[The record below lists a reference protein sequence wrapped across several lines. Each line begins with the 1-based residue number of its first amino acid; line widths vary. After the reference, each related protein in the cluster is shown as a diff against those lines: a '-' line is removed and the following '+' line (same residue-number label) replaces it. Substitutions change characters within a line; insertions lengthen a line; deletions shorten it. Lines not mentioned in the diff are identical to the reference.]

1 MVCSVTMRK
10 LAVSLVPIAGAL
22 AVAYGCVGD
31 DPVASNPSDGGS
43 ASSSSGG
50 SSSGGS
56 SSGGSSSSGSSS
68 GGEAGPPTCAGKPFG
83 IPVPIDVSAITG
95 LGVPTPYLW
104 GPRLV
109 GNKAYFAAN
118 VASGEQ
124 RLFTAAFDLTEGRLG
139 ARTELVEASAG
150 SGAEWAPTASA
161 DESFVV
167 FAYNTTVG
175 GGRDLYS
182 AQLPGGAPTIE
193 ATLNKGG
200 SDVDDAD
207 PYLVGSPT
215 KAVYYAS
222 GPNGAAQSIFRA
234 GRVSGAFLAP
244 VGLLQP
250 GQCSRAYCGTPVV
263 TPDEKTILFATWD
276 AGGFVPNVREA
287 ALQLV
292 TAPYMS
298 GFVDHPELGNRYPS
312 WVSDDGC
319 TVIVAHGE
327 PNQLF
332 LARRSAK

>member
-1 MVCSVTMRK
+1 MRK

-31 DPVASNPSDGGS
+31 DPVASNPSDGGT

-56 SSGGSSSSGSSS
+56 SSGGSSSGGSSS
-68 GGEAGPPTCAGKPFG
+68 GDGGGEAGPPTCAGQTFG
-83 IPVPIDVSAITG
+83 TPVPIDVSAITG

-104 GPRLV
+104 GPRVV

-118 VASGEQ
+118 VTSGEQ
-124 RLFTAAFDLTEGRLG
+124 RLFTAPFNLGEGKLG
-139 ARTELVEASAG
+139 PRTELAEASAG
-150 SGAEWAPTASA
+150 PGAEWAPAASA

-167 FAYNTTVG
+167 FAYNTTVL

-182 AQLPGGAPTIE
+182 AQLPAGAPTIE
-193 ATLNKGG
+193 AILNKGA
-200 SDVDDAD
+200 SDVDDTD

-222 GPNGAAQSIFRA
+222 GPNGTSQSLFRA
-234 GRVSGAFLAP
+234 ARMSGAFLAP
-244 VGLLQP
+244 IGLLQP
-250 GQCSRAYCGTPVV
+250 GQCARAYCGTPVV

-276 AGGFVPNVREA
+276 AGGFVPSVREA
-287 ALQLV
+287 ALQLTTL

-298 GFVDHPELGNRYPS
+298 SFVEHPELGNRYPS

-319 TVIVAHGE
+319 AVIVAHGE
-327 PNQLF
+327 PSQLF
-332 LARRSAK
+332 VARRSAK